1 MADMSAK
8 YHIIRHID
16 GSYRYEGTAEKENVP
31 PSDSHCFY
39 IPALAEYGEP
49 FDGAVWDSVNKRF
62 IANGAANPR
71 VLTQYQFMSRLGFP
85 AITGIRAAAKTD
97 VEVESAW
104 EFARAA
110 EHVDLD
116 VPMTATLLALL
127 AQKGVLSAADVEIVL
142 SGGSLLWQRCTP

>member
-1 MADMSAK
+1 MDDMSAK
-8 YHIIRHID
+8 YHIIRHND
-16 GSYRYEGTAEKENVP
+16 GSYRYEGTAEKSEVP

-39 IPALAEYGEP
+39 IPALLEYGDP
-49 FDGAVWDSVNKRF
+49 FEGAVWDSVNKRF

-85 AITGIRAAAKTD
+85 AITDIRAAAKTD
-97 VEVESAW
+97 VEIESAW

-110 EHVDLD
+110 EYIDLD
-116 VPMTATLLALL
+116 DVMTATLLSLL

-142 SGGSLLWQRCTP
+142 DGGGL